1 MCISIVT
8 VIKNNKNRI
17 SFHRIFVPANH
28 LIYNVLSFWEETCD
42 QQWDL
47 YVVYARMMMDLLK
60 VIHMKQGST
69 IVDTVVSFVFWYTK
83 HVVSNLPHV
92 CKALVCYYYVNTDTI
107 WKAPLN
113 QVRKTRTF
121 FKKYSVFTSY
131 WLSATVDL
139 FSLTPI
145 VSPVSPTKRGGRTCC
160 VPRLKLIA
168 RTFPFICGTWRDW
181 FFINLYSAVLT
192 TFLSYLAFVNARHAL
207 FEGEIIFA
215 RFVFVEFL
223 KAFLSGADLRD
234 MFFF

>member
-17 SFHRIFVPANH
+17 SFHWIFVPANH

-60 VIHMKQGST
+60 VIHKKQGYT

-92 CKALVCYYYVNTDTI
+92 SKALVCYYYVNTDTI

-121 FKKYSVFTSY
+121 FKKI
-131 WLSATVDL
+131 LSIYQLLAFRD
-139 FSLTPI
+139 
-145 VSPVSPTKRGGRTCC
+145 RG
-160 VPRLKLIA
+160 
-168 RTFPFICGTWRDW
+168 
-181 FFINLYSAVLT
+181 S
-192 TFLSYLAFVNARHAL
+192 FLSHSHSQPRRPDKERRPHVLGSQIKIDCSDVSLYLWDMARLILHQSL
-207 FEGEIIFA
+207 FGGINNFS
-215 RFVFVEFL
+215 FL
-223 KAFLSGADLRD
+223 FGFR
-234 MFFF
+234 